1 MIMSDTRLK
10 IAIQKS
16 GRLSDATLDLLKKCG
31 LNLNKPKDRLI
42 MHVKNMPIDLLFVRD
57 DDIPGLVMDGVVD
70 IGFAGDNIV
79 QEVKLKRQAR
89 GEIADFTLLSQLDY
103 GNCRLSIAFP
113 EEKQF
118 DRISDLAGKTVA
130 TTYPYLTGAYLKGEG
145 VKARSVQLKGSVEVA
160 PRAGLSDAICDIVS
174 TGTTLEANGLREVA
188 TIFES
193 SAVAI
198 QKPEALSKDIQKL
211 VDRLMVRING
221 VMQAKESKY
230 IMLHAPKS
238 ELDTI
243 VNLLPGA
250 EKPTILPLA
259 GSEDMVAIH
268 AVATETVFWETME
281 QIKALGGSS
290 ILVLPIEKMLG

>member
-1 MIMSDTRLK
+1 MIMSDKRLK

-31 LNLNKPKDRLI
+31 LNLIKPKDRLI
-42 MHVKNMPIDLLFVRD
+42 THVKNMPVDLLLVRD

-89 GEIADFTLLSQLDY
+89 DESADFVLLKKLDY

-113 EEKQF
+113 EEKNYE
-118 DRISDLAGKTVA
+118 SVNDLAGTTLA
-130 TTYPYLTGAYLKGEG
+130 TTYPYLTGAYLKDQG
-145 VKARSVQLKGSVEVA
+145 VEARTVQLKGSVEVA

-174 TGTTLEANGLREVA
+174 TGTTLEANGLKEVA
-188 TIFES
+188 TIFLS

-198 QKPEALSKDIQKL
+198 QRSEPLTKEIQTL

-238 ELDTI
+238 ELNTI
-243 VNLLPGA
+243 VDLLPGA

-259 GSEDMVAIH
+259 GSEEQVAIH